1 MENSNNLY
9 DTFLNHDEEFDSVT
23 STIGQ
28 IYNHLNIEEMSKYY
42 DLDQYNASIPLEI
55 DKIISIM
62 HFNIRSLS
70 KNENELLVTL
80 HSLKKQPDVLVISE
94 SFLDSNSM
102 SSFHLENYKDFH
114 VTRGDIKR
122 GGVSIFLKQT
132 LNAELI
138 ENYSYI
144 DPELEICTVTIKLA
158 DKTYTISGIYRPR
171 SKHLKGEV
179 PPFFHVNGAMRY
191 VNR

>member
-9 DTFLNHDEEFDSVT
+9 DTLLNHDEEFDSAT

-28 IYNHLNIEEMSKYY
+28 IYDHLNIEEMSKYY
-42 DLDQYNASIPLEI
+42 DLDQFNSSIPLEI

-94 SFLDSNSM
+94 SFLDSNSI
-102 SSFHLENYKDFH
+102 SSSISK
-114 VTRGDIKR
+114 VT
-122 GGVSIFLKQT
+122 
-132 LNAELI
+132 
-138 ENYSYI
+138 
-144 DPELEICTVTIKLA
+144 
-158 DKTYTISGIYRPR
+158 KTST
-171 SKHLKGEV
+171 
-179 PPFFHVNGAMRY
+179 
-191 VNR
+191 